1 MQDRLHND
9 SGFGLVELVIAM
21 TVTTVGILAVVA
33 GFSSGFRSIDRASKA
48 STAGTVADVQME
60 SFRRL
65 QYSALPDGLPL
76 PGGDTTSATT
86 TGPDGRIYW
95 VSSTVTLGCI
105 TGTIDLVAVPP
116 ACPDV
121 ATGVKSRPLKTVTV
135 TVRDGSSTGAVL
147 IQQSSTI
154 DQSTG

>member
-1 MQDRLHND
+1 MLGRLR
-9 SGFGLVELVIAM
+9 SQEGFGLVELVIAM
-21 TVTTVGILAVVA
+21 TVTVVGIMAVVA
-33 GFSSGFRSIDRASKA
+33 GFSSGFSSINRASKA

-65 QYSALPDGLPL
+65 QYSAVAEG
-76 PGGDTTSATT
+76 SNSSTT
-86 TGPDGRIYW
+86 TGPDGRTYW
-95 VSSTVTLGCI
+95 VGSTVTLGCI

-121 ATGVKSRPLKTVTV
+121 ATGVKSRPLKIVTV
-135 TVRDGSSTGAVL
+135 TVRDGSSTGRVL

>member
-1 MQDRLHND
+1 MQGRLRSD

-21 TVTTVGILAVVA
+21 TVMSVGIFAVVA
-33 GFSSGFRSIDRASKA
+33 GFSAGFGSINRASKA
-48 STAGTVADVQME
+48 STAGTVADVAME

-65 QYSALPDGLPL
+65 PYSSITAPSTT
-76 PGGDTTSATT
+76 DTTP
-86 TGPDGRIYW
+86 TGPDGRTYY
-95 VSSTVTLGCI
+95 VRAEVTLGCI

-135 TVRDGSSTGAVL
+135 TVREGSSTGAVL
-147 IQQSSTI
+147 IRQSSTI